1 MCPKSVENAVFH
13 VFHKQG
19 FHIPVIRSEF
29 NFMLFILKGE
39 ILVNSEE
46 YAGTTVKTGEFV
58 LQPITAK
65 IEILAMIDTECIYYR
80 FNQPELFC
88 DKRYHHIMND
98 IPGPLINTPLK
109 IVPARN
115 SKDSPAHSANP
126 LINLHPSHSGEKPII
141 GGS

>member
-1 MCPKSVENAVFH
+1 MPDVFCGNTDKCQMCPKSVENAVFH

-46 YAGTTVKTGEFV
+46 YAGTTVKTGEFI

-65 IEILAMIDTECIYYR
+65 IEILAMIDTECIYYL

-98 IPGPLINTPLK
+98 IPGPLIKTP
-109 IVPARN
+109 
-115 SKDSPAHSANP
+115 
-126 LINLHPSHSGEKPII
+126 
-141 GGS
+141 

>member
-1 MCPKSVENAVFH
+1 MPDVFCGNTDKCQMCPKSVENAVFH

-46 YAGTTVKTGEFV
+46 YAGTTVKTGEFI

-65 IEILAMIDTECIYYR
+65 IEILAMIDTECITAS
-80 FNQPELFC
+80 
-88 DKRYHHIMND
+88 
-98 IPGPLINTPLK
+98 INRSCF
-109 IVPARN
+109 V
-115 SKDSPAHSANP
+115 
-126 LINLHPSHSGEKPII
+126 INVTTIL
-141 GGS
+141 

>member
-1 MCPKSVENAVFH
+1 MPDVFCGNTDKCQMCPKSVENAVFH

-46 YAGTTVKTGEFV
+46 YAGTTVKTGEFI

-88 DKRYHHIMND
+88 DKRYHPYRLPKILLPVSD
-98 IPGPLINTPLK
+98 KLQLSYLLRATRLK
-109 IVPARN
+109 K
-115 SKDSPAHSANP
+115 S
-126 LINLHPSHSGEKPII
+126 
-141 GGS
+141 